1 MLGPQCVE
9 LFGESE
15 AVGLAG
21 VAVPTE
27 AGLKAHASWS
37 HSLLL
42 QLVNQM
48 WALSRCS
55 SAMPAGLPVTT
66 LSTMM
71 EMV

>member
-27 AGLKAHASWS
+27 AGLKAHAS
-37 HSLLL
+37 
-42 QLVNQM
+42 
-48 WALSRCS
+48 
-55 SAMPAGLPVTT
+55 
-66 LSTMM
+66 
-71 EMV
+71 